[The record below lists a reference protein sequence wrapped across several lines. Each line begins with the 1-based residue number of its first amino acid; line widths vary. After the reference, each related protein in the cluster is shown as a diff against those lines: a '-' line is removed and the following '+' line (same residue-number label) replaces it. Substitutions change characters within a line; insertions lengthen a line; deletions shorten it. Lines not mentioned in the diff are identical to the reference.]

1 MKCKLFQGV
10 QWRIAIPYTVLLI
23 VTMLGVW
30 IYLSRFIRQ
39 IHLNNIETSLLSQS
53 ELIGDVVAQPLA
65 EIGDDENLD
74 DLARRLSELIQARVT
89 IIRNDGLVLGESH
102 ENRTKMDN
110 HLNRPEVQQ
119 SLIKG
124 QGTSI
129 RFSRTAGMDM
139 FYTSVPVIVNG
150 ETVGFSRVALPL
162 AQVEAD
168 IDKLRRSLLLF
179 TLVLTAVSILL
190 GFIIAGRTT
199 RPIRNL
205 NTAVSQMVEG
215 NLNNQLMPRTG
226 DEIGEL
232 TGSIENLATQLHEQL
247 DTLKAE
253 ESKLSAV
260 LAQMSD
266 GVVMVDQEGEVVLIN
281 QKAAQLFEVNAL
293 EAIGSTVVRV
303 LKHYQFVELWQG
315 CLEDRQ
321 ERSEIVEL
329 QQPRRFIQGVA
340 TILGGYLEGN
350 SLLIFRDLTNVR
362 RLETVRRDFISN
374 ISHELRTPLASLKAL
389 AETLQGGAINDPP
402 AARHF
407 VNQIE
412 LEVDTLNQMTSE
424 LLELARIE
432 SRETDIQ
439 LKPADSCNV
448 MEQACDRLQL
458 QAERAKLQLKIEC
471 PNDLPQIMADGAR
484 LEQVFVNLVHNAIK
498 FTPPGGEIIVS
509 AQKDNS
515 AVRFAVMDNGTG
527 IPAEDLPRIFERF
540 YKTDKA
546 RSGSGTGLGLAI
558 AKNLVEAHGGKIWAE
573 SIEEKGSTFFFVIP
587 TAE

>member
-1 MKCKLFQGV
+1 MKRKLFRGV
-10 QWRIAIPYTVLLI
+10 QWRIAIPYIVLLI

-74 DLARRLSELIQARVT
+74 GLARRLSELIQARVT

-102 ENRTKMDN
+102 EDRTKMDN

-119 SLIKG
+119 SLING

-129 RFSRTAGMDM
+129 RFSRTTGMDM
-139 FYTSVPVIVNG
+139 FYTSFPVIVNG
-150 ETVGFSRVALPL
+150 KTVGFSRVALPL

-168 IDKLRRSLLLF
+168 IEKLRRSLLLF
-179 TLVLTAVSILL
+179 TLVLAAVSILL
-190 GFIIAGRTT
+190 GFLIAERTT

-205 NTAVSQMVEG
+205 NEEVSQMAEG
-215 NLNNQLMPRTG
+215 NLNRQLVPQSG

-232 TGSIENLATQLHEQL
+232 TGSIQSLAMRLTDQL

-260 LAQMSD
+260 LAQMTD
-266 GVVMVDQEGEVVLIN
+266 GVVMVNQDGEVLLIN
-281 QKAAQLFEVNAL
+281 QKAAQLFEVDAL
-293 EAIGSTVVRV
+293 HATGSTVVQV
-303 LKHYQFVELWQG
+303 LKHYQFVELWQR
-315 CLEDRQ
+315 CLE
-321 ERSEIVEL
+321 ERDEQSDIVEL
-329 QQPRRFIQGVA
+329 RQPRRFIQGVA

-389 AETLQGGAINDPP
+389 AETLQGGAVNDPP
-402 AARHF
+402 AARRF

-412 LEVDTLNQMTSE
+412 SEVDTLNQMTSE

-432 SRETDIQ
+432 TRETDI
-439 LKPADSCNV
+439 LLVPTEPCRI
-448 MEQACDRLQL
+448 MEQACDRLRL
-458 QAERAKLQLKIEC
+458 QAERAKLNLELEC
-471 PNDLPQIMADGAR
+471 PSDLPQILADSSR
-484 LEQVFVNLVHNAIK
+484 LAQVFVNLVHNSIK
-498 FTPPGGEIIVS
+498 FTPPGGEITVS
-509 AQKDNS
+509 ARYENG
-515 AVRFAVMDNGTG
+515 AVRFAVEDSGTG
-527 IPAEDLPRIFERF
+527 IPADDLPRIFERF

-546 RSGSGTGLGLAI
+546 RSGGGTGLGLAI
-558 AKNLVEAHGGKIWAE
+558 ARHLVEAHGGEIWAD
-573 SIEEKGSTFFFVIP
+573 SIEGEGSTFFFSIP
-587 TAE
+587 TVG

>member
-1 MKCKLFQGV
+1 MKRKFFQGI

-30 IYLSRFIRQ
+30 IYLSRLIRK
-39 IHLNNIETSLLSQS
+39 IHLDNIENSLLSQS
-53 ELIGDVVAQPLA
+53 ALIGDVLAQHLS
-65 EIGDDENLD
+65 EIGDDKNLD
-74 DLARRLSELIQARVT
+74 DQARRWSELIQARVT

-102 ENRTKMDN
+102 EDRLRMDN

-119 SLIKG
+119 SLIEG

-129 RFSRTAGMDM
+129 RFSKTAGMEM
-139 FYTSVPVIVNG
+139 FYTSLPVIVNG
-150 ETVGFSRVALPL
+150 QTIGFSRTALPL

-168 IDKLRRSLLLF
+168 IEQLRRSLLLS
-179 TLVLTAVSILL
+179 TLVLAAVSILL

-199 RPIRNL
+199 LPIRNL

-215 NLNNQLMPRTG
+215 DLNSQMMPRTS

-232 TGSIENLATQLHEQL
+232 SGSIERLATQLHEQL

-293 EAIGSTVVRV
+293 EAIGSTLVRV
-303 LKHYQFVELWQG
+303 LKHYQFVELWQR
-315 CLEDRQ
+315 CLEERQ

-374 ISHELRTPLASLKAL
+374 ISHELRTPLSSLKAL
-389 AETLQGGAINDPP
+389 AETLQSGAINDPP

-432 SRETDIQ
+432 TRESDIQ
-439 LKPADSCNV
+439 LAITDTCKI
-448 MEQACDRLQL
+448 MEQACDRLRL
-458 QAERAKLQLKIEC
+458 QAERVKLDLKLEC
-471 PNDLPQIMADGAR
+471 PSNLPQIMADGSR

-509 AQKDNS
+509 AQKDNH
-515 AVRFAVMDNGTG
+515 AVRFAVKDNGAG
-527 IPAEDLPRIFERF
+527 IPADDLPRIFERF

-546 RSGSGTGLGLAI
+546 RSDGGTGLGLAI
-558 AKNLVEAHGGKIWAE
+558 ARHIVEAHGGEIWAE
-573 SIEEKGSTFFFVIP
+573 SIEGKGSTFSFVIP
-587 TAE
+587 SAG